1 MHGDA
6 SGGVELVGEH
16 DVASAKQ
23 PCGPRGGNQAV
34 SRPSGRRSSR
44 ATFIDSS
51 IAAALV
57 RCARELV
64 RERRAVA
71 IQVTEGSAP
80 AVVIEIVG
88 LASRPGIAVE
98 TVPASAAA
106 SPGSLCS
113 AERIRLRRN

>member
-1 MHGDA
+1 MERRPDPGESSCTVTA

-16 DVASAKQ
+16 DVASAQ
-23 PCGPRGGNQAV
+23 EFAAALEAATELSAGPLAV
-34 SRPSGRRSSR
+34 DLSR

-64 RERRAVA
+64 RERRGIA

-98 TVPASAAA
+98 TVPASA
-106 SPGSLCS
+106 GG
-113 AERIRLRRN
+113 

>member
-1 MHGDA
+1 MKRRSDPGESSCTVTA

-16 DVASAKQ
+16 DVASAQ
-23 PCGPRGGNQAV
+23 EFAEAMEAATELSAGPLAV
-34 SRPSGRRSSR
+34 GLSR

-64 RERRAVA
+64 REGRGVA

-88 LASRPGIAVE
+88 LASQPGIVVE
-98 TVPASAAA
+98 TVPA
-106 SPGSLCS
+106 PDGG
-113 AERIRLRRN
+113 